1 MSAPCP
7 QVAVILS
14 GCGHQD
20 GSEIH
25 EAVCTLLALDQQGAA
40 YQCFAPDVA
49 QTRVANH
56 CTGKDMPETRHVLVE
71 SARIARGAIAP
82 LSALNAANFDALILP
97 GGYGAALNLS
107 DFAQKG
113 AQCTVLP
120 EVAQAITRMH
130 AAGKPIG
137 ALCIAPVIVSKLL
150 PGVLLTIGSDADTAH
165 AVQQLG
171 SRHQNTTH
179 GEIVVD
185 AHMRVVTTP
194 CYMLDARISQVYDGA
209 QALVAAVL
217 DMAKHPS
224 HA

>member
-56 CTGKDMPETRHVLVE
+56 CTGQDMPETRHVLVE

>member
-217 DMAKHPS
+217 DMVKHPS